1 MAEKD
6 KVQKTLESY
15 NDVFAD
21 IVNVLLFNGRRVVD
35 ENDLTDAQTFS
46 YYKINVFE
54 LAWLTD
60 EQINSFTSDF
70 RYVAILLRRIRTGR
84 PYPMTDP
91 KYTHAREILDLFRVM
106 SQNNKEAGIIL
117 DDINNAHKQTGGN
130 HMTEEEFDEMIN
142 RFEDRGA
149 QKKAIED
156 AMELLK
162 ENISPEIIAKCV
174 KLPLEQVLE
183 LQKQIKVPAQA

>member
-1 MAEKD
+1 MKPDKFMPLRVIGYDGAAYRNQLNEKL
-6 KVQKTLESY
+6 KNKCYPVITL
-15 NDVFAD
+15 
-21 IVNVLLFNGRRVVD
+21 VLYFGTKRRWKRYKSLKEVMNIPVD
-35 ENDLTDAQTFS
+35 LEPFITD
-46 YYKINVFE
+46 YKINVFE

-70 RYVAILLRRIRTGR
+70 RYVAI
-84 PYPMTDP
+84 
-91 KYTHAREILDLFRVM
+91 
-106 SQNNKEAGIIL
+106 
-117 DDINNAHKQTGGN
+117 NNAHKQTGGN

-142 RFEDRGA
+142 RFEDKGS

-156 AMELLK
+156 AMEFLK